1 MSNKLRRSKD
11 RFFVIR
17 LIYIF
22 IIAVLLISLCV
33 LKPGVLTIVPSIM
46 LFVLMV
52 AYTIWEKYKGIDEL
66 SKRLSEVT
74 LDIDKAAQSTIINF
88 PYPLVIIEKNGNV
101 VWKSSK
107 FISEFSNTP
116 EVSSVLDDIVKEINL
131 KIENE
136 KEYSPVKERVEIN
149 NKVYRIIG
157 EYVKAR
163 PANGKKTDEKDDY
176 LETIYFIDETSK
188 INLLRKYTD
197 SKISVGIIMI
207 DNYEELMQRASD
219 EERTNIISEIEK
231 KIYNWS
237 NKYQGV
243 TIKSE
248 RDTFIC
254 IMEQKMLDQIIN
266 SKFDILD
273 EIKEIETAEKFQATL
288 SIAFSLEGENNL
300 EKYKSAKEVID
311 VALGRGGDQAIIK
324 QDEKYIFFGGRTPE
338 MEKRTKVKARIVA
351 TALEELMKNCS
362 NVLIMGHTNSD
373 IDAMGASMGVY
384 RIATANGKEAYIVNT
399 LSGNNLD
406 SFVKDLDSTG
416 DYNNILIG
424 KNEALLKANSD
435 SLVVVVDTYR
445 KGFVDVPE
453 LLDVT
458 EKIVVIDHHRKA
470 TDYIDKA
477 ILTLHEVYASSA
489 CELVT
494 ELIEYSKQE
503 IELSTIEV
511 EALYAGIMMDT
522 KNFTYKT
529 GVRTFEAAAFL
540 RKNGVDVVRVKKW
553 FQSGLETYKKISS
566 IVANAE
572 VVNDSIAIATYDKN
586 EVDSNITCA
595 KAADELLTINNIT
608 ASFVLGIQGDKVY
621 ISGRSV
627 GDINVQVILEKLG
640 GGGHI
645 SVAGAQL
652 EGVSLEDAKSELIER
667 INEYFTEEE

>member
-1 MSNKLRRSKD
+1 MSGKKRKSLDS
-11 RFFVIR
+11 FFITR
-17 LIYIF
+17 LIYIL
-22 IIAVLLISLCV
+22 IIAVLLITLCV
-33 LKPGVLTIVPSIM
+33 LKPGVVTIVPSII
-46 LFVLMV
+46 LFIIIIG
-52 AYTIWEKYKGIDEL
+52 YTIWEKYKGIDEF
-66 SKRLSEVT
+66 SRRMSEVT
-74 LDIDKAAQSTIINF
+74 LDIDKAAQSTIRNF

-107 FISEFSNTP
+107 FVSEFSENN
-116 EVSSVLDDIVKEINL
+116 EINSALDDIVKEINL

-136 KEYSPVKERVEIN
+136 KEYSPVKERIEIN
-149 NKVYRIIG
+149 DKTYRVIG
-157 EYVKAR
+157 EYTKAR
-163 PANGKKTDEKDDY
+163 QSGSKKSEEKDDY

-219 EERTNIISEIEK
+219 EEKATIISEIEK

-237 NKYQGV
+237 TKYQAV
-243 TIKSE
+243 AIKSE
-248 RDTFIC
+248 RDTFVC
-254 IMEQKMLDQIIN
+254 IAEQKMLDQMKN
-266 SKFDILD
+266 AKFDILD

-288 SIAFSLEGENNL
+288 SIAFSVEGESNL
-300 EKYKSAKEVID
+300 EKYRSAKQVID
-311 VALGRGGDQAIIK
+311 VALGRGGDQAIVK
-324 QDEKYIFFGGRTPE
+324 QDDKYIFFGGRTPE
-338 MEKRTKVKARIVA
+338 MEKRTKVKARIVS
-351 TALEELMKNCS
+351 TALEELMKTCS

-384 RIATANGKEAYIVNT
+384 RIALANEKEAYIVNT
-399 LSGNNLD
+399 LGGNNLD
-406 SFVKDLDSTG
+406 SFVEDLNETG
-416 DYNNILIG
+416 EYDNVILD
-424 KNEALLKANSD
+424 KSEALTKINTD
-435 SLVVVVDTYR
+435 SLVVIVDTYR
-445 KGFVDVPE
+445 KGYVDVPE
-453 LLDVT
+453 LLDAT
-458 EKIVVIDHHRKA
+458 DKIVVIDHHRKS

-494 ELIEYSKQE
+494 ELIEYSKKE
-503 IELSTIEV
+503 IELKPIEV

-540 RKNGVDVVRVKKW
+540 RKNGVDVVKVKKW
-553 FQSGLETYKKISS
+553 FQSGLDTYKKISS

-572 VVNDSIAIATYDKN
+572 VVKKGIAIATYDKN
-586 EVDSNITCA
+586 ELDSNITCA

-608 ASFVLGIQGDKVY
+608 ASFVLGMQGDKVY

-652 EGVSLEDAKSELIER
+652 EGVSIEKAKAELIDR